1 MCTPYKE
8 TKDGF
13 ESQMAVNYIGHF
25 LLTHLLMPQ
34 IIKGSKDNDGK
45 NARIINVSSC
55 VYKAGTID
63 FDDFS
68 SK

>member
-25 LLTHLLMPQ
+25 LLTHLLMMELVA
-34 IIKGSKDNDGK
+34 GSRDNGGR
-45 NARIINVSSC
+45 NARIVNVTSC
-55 VYKAGTID
+55 VYKAGSID
-63 FDDFS
+63 YEDFNC
-68 SK
+68 K